1 MNQKKLDR
9 RLDHKRRRQCEA
21 QAIRG
26 DHPRVAKSDRWN
38 HRADQ
43 APVLDTPSNGKKRGK
58 SKGKAKQKCPVNGTH
73 EWYREVIVE
82 HGEWYRGKPGCWNCP
97 DCGWRPGEGYYY
109 CAKHLAVIPYTS
121 STKRATCIHCW
132 TVNEDRPKT
141 DPPRYWRYAN
151 LKLKK
156 RPINLERGW

>member
-9 RLDHKRRRQCEA
+9 RLDHKRRRQGER

-43 APVLDTPSNGKKRGK
+43 APVFDTPSNGKKRGK
-58 SKGKAKQKCPVNGTH
+58 KKRKAKERCAVNGTH
-73 EWYREVIVE
+73 EWYREEIVE
-82 HGEWYRGKPGCWNCP
+82 HGEWHRGKPGYWNCP
-97 DCGWRPGEGYYY
+97 DCGWGTYSYYY
-109 CAKHLAVIPYTS
+109 CDEHRVVIPYIS
-121 STKRATCIHCW
+121 RTKVATCIHCW
-132 TVNEDRPKT
+132 DVKKSRAKT
-141 DPPRYWRYAN
+141 DPPRYWHPAN

-156 RPINLERGW
+156 RPINLDRGW